1 MESLRRLLWTSLVLG
16 FVAMNLFGCSD
27 SGSSTATIPTN
38 RLYMAAAEDG
48 TLSPT
53 ENADEYVLTLNNV
66 QPDMLWFTNRPERES
81 GEETVEGYVRYVWPG
96 AYGEVPPNAVMKF
109 YVSGTNAGVFVTLKA
124 PEYDSDAGTLKFQA
138 TMLNFTFDV
147 QPDGILAFEAP
158 VITVLDNASERNSI
172 STFVMY
178 GEYASFDVAT
188 AEGQYGA
195 ATEGQYTLTQYD
207 LDNKVLQAN
216 NAPGRY
222 SKVSTTESFV
232 DEWNSRFSDSPPN
245 ACIFGLTES
254 GELEAYLVTL
264 SDPKYEKV
272 TNLITYSATV
282 LGQEAGNPGQLYSAT
297 LVIDNA
303 DGLDGPVMGVT
314 YHPAPWSCPTCDGGG
329 DWANDDTANMWD
341 DGGTN
346 RGDLKRI
353 ADAGFNAIRL
363 YTWDPAKSHINF
375 LNKCHALGL
384 SVMVGIQNDKLSIA
398 EEVVKSTFVNG
409 KIHPAVKWFGV
420 GNELDVKNKEVQ
432 KPALE
437 KLVDMIQNK
446 ILPNTIKFTA
456 PVTTDPK
463 YAAALNYYKSVI
475 DAKNPT
481 IYKQNYFASINSY
494 QYTGGAGWPG
504 TGPVGSHLSDPSTY
518 ETDIMFTEASWNII
532 SGSGLGGCPSVVS
545 YCPLKA
551 SLNKCQGLSDAGL
564 VADTLNHFKYAQKP
578 VPAQG
583 FLGLFVFN
591 YVYERWKSY
600 DGYNFS
606 LIDMNPST
614 GELCP
619 RLAWQCIADVIKQY
633 KAGQKLTQPTNCSLP
648 DGQDPDKPIQNNCG
662 DGECPDHISGCQAE
676 YGCCFVKKEKEGDT
690 KALSDALGWVCG
702 QGIDC
707 KPINQGGDCFNL
719 DLVGRCN
726 YAFNA
731 YWYQGAS
738 TKPSV
743 KATRCNF
750 SGVAEI
756 QECSSVSQSDKCK
769 GCPGQ

>member
-1 MESLRRLLWTSLVLG
+1 
-16 FVAMNLFGCSD
+16 
-27 SGSSTATIPTN
+27 
-38 RLYMAAAEDG
+38 MA
-48 TLSPT
+48 
-53 ENADEYVLTLNNV
+53 Y
-66 QPDMLWFTNRPERES
+66 WH
-81 GEETVEGYVRYVWPG
+81 
-96 AYGEVPPNAVMKF
+96 
-109 YVSGTNAGVFVTLKA
+109 LK
-124 PEYDSDAGTLKFQA
+124 L
-138 TMLNFTFDV
+138 
-147 QPDGILAFEAP
+147 P
-158 VITVLDNASERNSI
+158 VITVLDNTSERNSV

-188 AEGQYGA
+188 AEGQYVA

-272 TNLITYSATV
+272 TNHITYSATV

-384 SVMVGIQNDKLSIA
+384 SVMVGIQNDKLSIT

-420 GNELDVKNKEVQ
+420 GNELDNYAPYKEAQ

-446 ILPNTIKFTA
+446 VLPNTIKFTA
-456 PVTTDPK
+456 PVTTDPNK
-463 YAAALNYYKSVI
+463 YPAALNYYKGVI

-481 IYKQNYFASINSY
+481 IYNQNYFASFNSFEY
-494 QYTGGAGWPG
+494 SCGAGWPG
-504 TGPVGSHLSDPSTY
+504 TGPVGPHQSAPSTY
-518 ETDIMFTEASWNII
+518 ETDIMFTEASWNIT
-532 SGSGLGGCPSVVS
+532 SGSGCGGCPQVVS

-551 SLNKCQGLSDAGL
+551 SLNKCQCLSFAGL
-564 VADTLNHFKYAQKP
+564 VADTLNHFKYTQKP

-583 FLGLFVFN
+583 FLGFFAFN
-591 YVYERWKSY
+591 YVHERWKSY

-606 LIDMNPST
+606 LIDMKPST

-619 RLAWQCIADVIKQY
+619 RLAWQGITDVIKQQ
-633 KAGQKLTQPTNCSLP
+633 KAGQKLTEPSSCSQPV
-648 DGQDPDKPIQNNCG
+648 QNDCG
-662 DGECPDHISGCQAE
+662 DGECPGAITGCQQE
-676 YGCCFVKKEKEGDT
+676 YGCCFAKEGADAT
-690 KALSDALGWVCG
+690 ALQNALSWVCG

-707 KPINQGGDCFNL
+707 SPINPGGDCVGL

-726 YAFNA
+726 YAFNT
-731 YWYQGAS
+731 YWYQAP
-738 TKPSV
+738 TTNKKDP
-743 KATRCNF
+743 RCGF
-750 SGVAEI
+750 SGTAEI
-756 QECSSVSQSDKCK
+756 QECSSASVSDKCK
-769 GCPGQ
+769 GCPAQ